1 VDLPLYFP
9 HSQLGGQALD
19 DDNIPLVSL
28 TEVLAPEAAVTPC
41 EYARERHRNI
51 LMWRNLWTILLFAFG
66 SAVIVFA
73 VLAVALFIR
82 EEWLTG
88 AIMALG
94 TLAQGAAI
102 KWVVDR
108 RADAVQEEEIAYQD
122 VAAKCQDT
130 VAADRLRA
138 SRNLI
143 GGIR

>member
-1 VDLPLYFP
+1 MDE
-9 HSQLGGQALD
+9 
-19 DDNIPLVSL
+19 NNTPLVSVDEL
-28 TEVLAPEAAVTPC
+28 FAPEAVITSC

-66 SAVIVFA
+66 TAVIVFA

-82 EEWLTG
+82 EEWLP
-88 AIMALG
+88 AVIMALG

-108 RADAVQEEEIAYQD
+108 RVDAVQEEEIAYQD
-122 VAAKCQDT
+122 VAAKCLNT
-130 VAADRLRA
+130 EAADELRA

-143 GGIR
+143 GNIR

>member
-1 VDLPLYFP
+1 M
-9 HSQLGGQALD
+9 D
-19 DDNIPLVSL
+19 DENVPLVSL
-28 TEVLAPEAAVTPC
+28 EEIFAPEAVITPC

-51 LMWRNLWTILLFAFG
+51 LMWRNLWTILLFVFG
-66 SAVIVFA
+66 TAVIVFA

-82 EEWLTG
+82 QEWLAG
-88 AIMALG
+88 AVMALG
-94 TLAQGAAI
+94 TLAQGTAI

-130 VAADRLRA
+130 EAADQLRS

-143 GGIR
+143 GSIR

>member
-1 VDLPLYFP
+1 
-9 HSQLGGQALD
+9 LD
-19 DDNIPLVSL
+19 DQNTPLVSID
-28 TEVLAPEAAVTPC
+28 EIFVPEAVITPC

-66 SAVIVFA
+66 TAVIVFA
-73 VLAVALFIR
+73 VLAVVLFIR
-82 EEWLTG
+82 EEWLAG

-108 RADAVQEEEIAYQD
+108 RVDAVREEELAYQD

-130 VAADRLRA
+130 EAADQLRA
-138 SRNLI
+138 SQHLI
-143 GGIR
+143 GNIR

>member
-1 VDLPLYFP
+1 
-9 HSQLGGQALD
+9 LD
-19 DDNIPLVSL
+19 DENTPLVSVS
-28 TEVLAPEAAVTPC
+28 EIFAPEEVVTPC

-66 SAVIVFA
+66 TAVIVFA
-73 VLAVALFIR
+73 VLAVALFLR
-82 EEWLTG
+82 QEWLAG

-108 RADAVQEEEIAYQD
+108 RVDAVQEEELAYQD

-130 VAADRLRA
+130 EAADRLREKQ
-138 SRNLI
+138 NLI

>member
-1 VDLPLYFP
+1 MEDHDMPLISIDEIF
-9 HSQLGGQALD
+9 
-19 DDNIPLVSL
+19 
-28 TEVLAPEAAVTPC
+28 APEAVITPC

-66 SAVIVFA
+66 TAVIVFA

-82 EEWLTG
+82 EEWLAG

-108 RADAVQEEEIAYQD
+108 RADAVREEELAYQD

-130 VAADRLRA
+130 EAADQLRA
-138 SRNLI
+138 SQNLI
-143 GGIR
+143 GSIR

>member
-1 VDLPLYFP
+1 
-9 HSQLGGQALD
+9 LD
-19 DDNIPLVSL
+19 DDNIPFVSV
-28 TEVLAPEAAVTPC
+28 EEIFAPEAVITPC

-66 SAVIVFA
+66 TAVIVFA

-82 EEWLTG
+82 QEWLAG

-108 RADAVQEEEIAYQD
+108 RTDAVREEEIAYQD

-130 VAADRLRA
+130 EAADQLRA
-138 SRNLI
+138 SKNLI
-143 GGIR
+143 GSIR

>member
-1 VDLPLYFP
+1 MD
-9 HSQLGGQALD
+9 Q
-19 DDNIPLVSL
+19 DNTPLVSVN
-28 TEVLAPEAAVTPC
+28 EVFTPEAVVTPC

-51 LMWRNLWTILLFAFG
+51 LMWRNLWTILLFVFG
-66 SAVIVFA
+66 TAVIVFA

-82 EEWLTG
+82 EEWLAG

-108 RADAVQEEEIAYQD
+108 RVEAVQEEEIAYQD

-130 VAADRLRA
+130 EAADRLRA

>member
-1 VDLPLYFP
+1 M
-9 HSQLGGQALD
+9 
-19 DDNIPLVSL
+19 DDNDIPLVSV
-28 TEVLAPEAAVTPC
+28 TEVLAPDAIVTSC
-41 EYARERHRNI
+41 EYARERHKNI

-66 SAVIVFA
+66 TAVIVFA
-73 VLAVALFIR
+73 VLATALFIR
-82 EEWLTG
+82 QEWLAG

-108 RADAVQEEEIAYQD
+108 RVDAVKEEEIAYQD

-130 VAADRLRA
+130 AAADQLRA